1 MCCTSAYADDG
12 HRILLRIL
20 FGIKED
26 EVWPVMQLEWL
37 ACCACAVQGRQGQGS
52 SGPWADLLF
61 FLARLASKELES
73 TELVRVVRPYL
84 APLGVGA

>member
-1 MCCTSAYADDG
+1 MARHAAGVVGMLRMRSAG
-12 HRILLRIL
+12 PSRPGK
-20 FGIKED
+20 F
-26 EVWPVMQLEWL
+26 
-37 ACCACAVQGRQGQGS
+37 
-52 SGPWADLLF
+52 GPWADLLF